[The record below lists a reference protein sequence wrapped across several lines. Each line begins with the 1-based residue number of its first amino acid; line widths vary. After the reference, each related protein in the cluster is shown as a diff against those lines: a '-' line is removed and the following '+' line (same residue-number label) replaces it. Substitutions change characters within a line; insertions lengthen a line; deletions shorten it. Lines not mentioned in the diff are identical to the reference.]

1 MRIDKTL
8 AIVEVF
14 SADGVRAYL
23 WHRKIEKSKN
33 RKIEKSKNRKIEKSK
48 NRKIEKSKNFIA

>member
-8 AIVEVF
+8 AILEVF

-33 RKIEKSKNRKIEKSK
+33 RKIEKFYRLMQTLSST
-48 NRKIEKSKNFIA
+48 